1 MYQSHEPL
9 LEQGAERTKKKR
21 HEKDQ
26 MTPSHN
32 SPEASKPGKRDLP
45 LFSPTLF
52 KAKEFDPL

>member
-1 MYQSHEPL
+1 MYQNREPL
-9 LEQGAERTKKKR
+9 LEQGAERTKKR

-26 MTPSHN
+26 MIPSHN
-32 SPEASKPGKRDLP
+32 SPAASGEPGKRDLP